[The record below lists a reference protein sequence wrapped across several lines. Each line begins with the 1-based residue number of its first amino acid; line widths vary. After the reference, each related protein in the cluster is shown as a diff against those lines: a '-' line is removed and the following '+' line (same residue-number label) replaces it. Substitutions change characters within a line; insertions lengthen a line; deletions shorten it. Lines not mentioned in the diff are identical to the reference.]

1 MSMEEY
7 TGRERSP
14 PPDPAESA
22 AAGIPV
28 PNSPTP
34 TGRTFQD
41 DFNSPQMPASP
52 TGGQGL
58 TQEALIEVLRNQHQ
72 NIVQQQNLIAGQGAQ
87 ISELTKL
94 VSGLVQMQTDVL
106 KDQAQREADER
117 ERKAEEERKAAE
129 EAAMSSTPRAGSLF
143 TSAPKK
149 SDSKYSG
156 SSGGKMESY
165 IPNCPQLEIKD
176 SGRRHE
182 INTWLSFRERFGS
195 WLCLLDECYAAEL
208 QEAVKQTTTI
218 EQGKL
223 APEAAVR
230 SSKLYH
236 WMKQAM
242 SGYKRGLDLAVLQE
256 REQGG
261 LTCGYELFRR
271 INNLLGVTTRA
282 EALSLREAVMRLDVN
297 GLKQLGCPSAGSIK
311 NPLDTCLFLTQE
323 FARLRDQCAAFA
335 DLQMMEVD
343 QIMVMMRCLPQEIHR
358 HLAFHGKSSTLRE
371 LMESLEFYEQ
381 QSKALDFSR
390 DSHKGNPVGYDRPPK
405 GSPKGGKER
414 APKGEGKGKE
424 IRCRRCGKPGHVEKD
439 CWSKS
444 PKRTDKDKGKG
455 KGNEKGGKPK
465 GGKDRSHSPY
475 DPKKKGNPKG
485 GKPKGGKGEPKGGK
499 GPKGGKPKGAR
510 ASVGEED
517 EEDILGMGCV
527 LDMTVPPDVRL
538 NQLHSY
544 GNRLTTSSVAD
555 ADATD
560 PHFLVDS
567 GASIHLISQSLV
579 DEGYLQICR
588 EWAVNER
595 CTTASGQEMILN
607 RCVEAEFSTHA
618 LKSRHVSFVDCDG
631 AAASSPCAASPVA
644 ASSRAAAP
652 SPAAPASSSLSPVSR
667 SICAGSQLQRPQKLR
682 VTGLIGYGQVS
693 LLSVALLA
701 SKGWTFSCSPGKSCS
716 RTSREVDKPAKPPCL
731 SLSHFGGHDQV
742 PNRTKSSRTHLDIF
756 LWCNVP
762 WISIVHPGA
771 IDIDMSSS
779 LHSLHYTSDVEPS
792 SHRVVRYSTM
802 HEAVQDS
809 VLHVAEREG
818 SSSVHERID
827 CADPVQPRFRR
838 VEHAFGCLGRYHGV
852 ERREEER
859 TESGHGHGRS
869 DRASARHCD
878 RSSRATGCGKGVI
891 GTEGRDA
898 ESCPCHDGTRE
909 EYRSDRETSRTG
921 TREEHRSYR
930 EAFRDSRKGKGIG
943 DGEARIRSSE
953 GSSRARDPRE
963 AFCRG
968 RERSGSNIRAGSEVS
983 DESLVKLA
991 SSTRSEGRGEA
1002 DQESRQTASVETAAP
1017 VGSRGRSSASGSE
1030 GTIVATVVDCDGGR
1044 PTTEGV
1050 SPEGVEASH
1059 QSPAARADCQ
1069 AAIDRERGA
1078 GLQDLSQGRD
1088 HDPKQTS
1095 RVDSPQGTSAG
1106 EVVGD
1111 FVKISGEKRVRRD
1124 PIFHVTSE
1132 GSHDGKPHRF
1142 RSLRCWE
1149 PGRDSWSSSGEHPNT
1164 DQRSKER
1171 FVWFNWPRADH
1182 VREHRAYPCGCAGG
1196 SVDATTGHKARY
1208 RVLHEKEARGAGE
1221 CEVHVPGPSDLAS
1234 FKQCSGIDRGCIH
1247 FWIGS
1252 RSPSPDL
1259 DRREFTPSRDHQKDT
1274 ETSPILAANE
1284 GEGKAGGTSTPTGS
1298 TPGVDGSSS
1307 RQTGGDGKPGSCQAE
1322 GTSESGKCR
1331 SGEDVGSDCSDWSS
1345 GAENSTDSRPKN
1357 ATDTNDETQSEIAT
1371 AHRRAKSGGRRG
1383 VSAKARDLLKAA
1395 DLKRDTGTLEEEK
1408 PPTASGS
1415 GAKRVPKYLAHLTD
1429 EEREKLFRSE
1439 LASERQ
1445 AGAIEWEKELN
1456 RQAKE
1461 EEERRKAKALYRSER
1476 MAQALEHGKEVQR
1489 RRQEEFEKGKQDL
1502 LQWRAEEED
1511 RENLRKARRISLEQ
1525 PAVPPKAGGVVLT
1538 PAPKA
1543 TSEPTVMMG
1552 ESPATPPEALQ
1563 APLSEEEIAYRKQ
1576 LQEHLSKFSDKR
1588 EDAK

>member
-1 MSMEEY
+1 
-7 TGRERSP
+7 
-14 PPDPAESA
+14 
-22 AAGIPV
+22 
-28 PNSPTP
+28 
-34 TGRTFQD
+34 
-41 DFNSPQMPASP
+41 MPASP

-129 EAAMSSTPRAGSLF
+129 EAATSSTPRAGSLF

-182 INTWLSFRERFGS
+182 INAWLSFRERFGS

-242 SGYKRGLDLAVLQE
+242 SGYKRGLDLAALQE

-282 EALSLREAVMRLDVN
+282 EALSLREAVMRLDAN

-381 QSKALDFSR
+381 QSKAFDFSR
-390 DSHKGNPVGYDRPPK
+390 DSHKGNPVVYDRPPK
-405 GSPKGGKER
+405 GSPKGGKDR
-414 APKGEGKGKE
+414 TPKGEGKGKE

-475 DPKKKGNPKG
+475 DSKKKGNPKG

-499 GPKGGKPKGAR
+499 APKGGKPKGAR

-517 EEDILGMGCV
+517 EEDILGMGCA
-527 LDMTVPPDVRL
+527 LDMTVPPDVLL

-555 ADATD
+555 TDATD

-595 CTTASGQEMILN
+595 CTTANGQEMILN

-631 AAASSPCAASPVA
+631 AAASSPDAASPVA

-652 SPAAPASSSLSPVSR
+652 SPAAPASSSLSPSPVSR

-742 PNRTKSSRTHLDIF
+742 PNRTRSSRTHLDIF

-762 WISIVHPGA
+762 WISIVHPGV

-818 SSSVHERID
+818 LSSVRERID

-859 TESGHGHGRS
+859 TESGHGHGRT
-869 DRASARHCD
+869 DRTSARHCD
-878 RSSRATGCGKGVI
+878 RSSRATGCGKGSI
-891 GTEGRDA
+891 GTKGRDT
-898 ESCPCHDGTRE
+898 ESCPCHDGTRG

-930 EAFRDSRKGKGIG
+930 EAIRASRKGKGTG

-963 AFCRG
+963 AFCRDG
-968 RERSGSNIRAGSEVS
+968 ESSGGNARAGSDVS
-983 DESLVKLA
+983 NESLVKLA

-1002 DQESRQTASVETAAP
+1002 DQKSRQAASLQQAVRKGPSLRRSWTVTVDDPLPKGSAQKVLKQHTKAPRRERIVKLRLIEREVQASRVTAKGEYMIQNKHRAWIAP
-1017 VGSRGRSSASGSE
+1017 KARPQPKSSGSRVRKEFVEIQPQRGVTMVSLTGSEASDVGDLEEIHGALPESAPTPTKGPKSVSSGLTGHERITSETIVRIHADAQGGVSARRQDIKPGTAYYMKRKPEEPGNVKYTSQVRAIWRPSSNAVEAASISGSE
-1030 GTIVATVVDCDGGR
+1030 AVDPPVLTLTEENLRLHETARRTPRQTPSLLPMKAKARPVGPQPPLGPPPGWQDPVGERPEETAGPTVAK
-1044 PTTEGV
+1044 PKEPA
-1050 SPEGVEASH
+1050 SPV
-1059 QSPAARADCQ
+1059 
-1069 AAIDRERGA
+1069 
-1078 GLQDLSQGRD
+1078 
-1088 HDPKQTS
+1088 
-1095 RVDSPQGTSAG
+1095 
-1106 EVVGD
+1106 
-1111 FVKISGEKRVRRD
+1111 
-1124 PIFHVTSE
+1124 
-1132 GSHDGKPHRF
+1132 
-1142 RSLRCWE
+1142 
-1149 PGRDSWSSSGEHPNT
+1149 
-1164 DQRSKER
+1164 
-1171 FVWFNWPRADH
+1171 
-1182 VREHRAYPCGCAGG
+1182 
-1196 SVDATTGHKARY
+1196 SVDPEKMLAVIAQTGIPEPKTPS
-1208 RVLHEKEARGAGE
+1208 
-1221 CEVHVPGPSDLAS
+1221 VPGP
-1234 FKQCSGIDRGCIH
+1234 K
-1247 FWIGS
+1247 
-1252 RSPSPDL
+1252 
-1259 DRREFTPSRDHQKDT
+1259 TP
-1274 ETSPILAANE
+1274 P
-1284 GEGKAGGTSTPTGS
+1284 TPT
-1298 TPGVDGSSS
+1298 TRP
-1307 RQTGGDGKPGSCQAE
+1307 KA
-1322 GTSESGKCR
+1322 K
-1331 SGEDVGSDCSDWSS
+1331 
-1345 GAENSTDSRPKN
+1345 SRPLTEEQK
-1357 ATDTNDETQSEIAT
+1357 AVADEVLAQ
-1371 AHRRAKSGGRRG
+1371 
-1383 VSAKARDLLKAA
+1383 KARDLLKAA
-1395 DLKRDTGTLEEEK
+1395 DLKRGTGTLEEEK
-1408 PPTASGS
+1408 PSTASGS

-1538 PAPKA
+1538 PAPR
-1543 TSEPTVMMG
+1543 
-1552 ESPATPPEALQ
+1552 Q
-1563 APLSEEEIAYRKQ
+1563 CRN
-1576 LQEHLSKFSDKR
+1576 R
-1588 EDAK
+1588 R

>member
-1 MSMEEY
+1 MSSPTERRTASPTRRRPVSMEEY

-14 PPDPAESA
+14 PPDPAENA
-22 AAGIPV
+22 AAEIPV

-41 DFNSPQMPASP
+41 TFNSPQMPASP

-129 EAAMSSTPRAGSLF
+129 EAATSSTPRAGSLF

-297 GLKQLGCPSAGSIK
+297 GLKQLGCPSAGSVK

-358 HLAFHGKSSTLRE
+358 HLAFHGKSATLRE

-405 GSPKGGKER
+405 GSPKGGKDR
-414 APKGEGKGKE
+414 TPKGEGKGKE
-424 IRCRRCGKPGHVEKD
+424 IRCRRCGKPGHAEKD

-455 KGNEKGGKPK
+455 KGSEKGGKPK

-485 GKPKGGKGEPKGGK
+485 GKPKGSKGEPKGGK

-527 LDMTVPPDVRL
+527 LDMTVPPDVLL

-555 ADATD
+555 TDATD

-595 CTTASGQEMILN
+595 CTTANGQEMILN
-607 RCVEAEFSTHA
+607 RCVEAEFSTYA
-618 LKSRHVSFVDCDG
+618 LKSRHVSFLECDG
-631 AAASSPCAASPVA
+631 AAASSPDAASPAA

-716 RTSREVDKPAKPPCL
+716 RTSREVDKQAKPPCL

-742 PNRTKSSRTHLDIF
+742 PNRTRSSRTHLDIF

-779 LHSLHYTSDVEPS
+779 LHSLHYTSDVDSS

-809 VLHVAEREG
+809 VLHVAERDG

-859 TESGHGHGRS
+859 AESGHGHGRA
-869 DRASARHCD
+869 DRTSARHCD
-878 RSSRATGCGKGVI
+878 RSSRATGCGKGAI
-891 GTEGRDA
+891 GTEGRDRTKGRDT
-898 ESCPCHDGTRE
+898 ESCPCHDGTRG

-930 EAFRDSRKGKGIG
+930 EANRTSRKGKGIG
-943 DGEARIRSSE
+943 DGKTGIRSSE

-963 AFCRG
+963 AFCRDG
-968 RERSGSNIRAGSEVS
+968 ESSGGNVRAGSDVS
-983 DESLVKLA
+983 NESLVKLA
-991 SSTRSEGRGEA
+991 SSTRSERRGEA
-1002 DQESRQTASVETAAP
+1002 NQKSSQAASAETAAP
-1017 VGSRGRSSASGSE
+1017 VGSGCRPSASSSKRTISATVMDCGEGRPRAERINQESAETAHQSSSE
-1030 GTIVATVVDCDGGR
+1030 G
-1044 PTTEGV
+1044 
-1050 SPEGVEASH
+1050 
-1059 QSPAARADCQ
+1059 ADCEVAIGRTRSPSLPGYREGRVHGAEQ
-1069 AAIDRERGA
+1069 APSLDRAKGA
-1078 GLQDLSQGRD
+1078 
-1088 HDPKQTS
+1088 
-1095 RVDSPQGTSAG
+1095 SAT
-1106 EVVGD
+1106 ESVR
-1111 FVKISGEKRVRRD
+1111 FACEKGVRRD
-1124 PIFHVTSE
+1124 PAPK
-1132 GSHDGKPHRF
+1132 GSHDGELDRF
-1142 RSLRCWE
+1142 GSLGCWGY
-1149 PGRDSWSSSGEHPNT
+1149 GRNPRSSSGE
-1164 DQRSKER
+1164 
-1171 FVWFNWPRADH
+1171 
-1182 VREHRAYPCGCAGG
+1182 
-1196 SVDATTGHKARY
+1196 
-1208 RVLHEKEARGAGE
+1208 
-1221 CEVHVPGPSDLAS
+1221 
-1234 FKQCSGIDRGCIH
+1234 CSG
-1247 FWIGS
+1247 
-1252 RSPSPDL
+1252 P
-1259 DRREFTPSRDHQKDT
+1259 
-1274 ETSPILAANE
+1274 
-1284 GEGKAGGTSTPTGS
+1284 
-1298 TPGVDGSSS
+1298 
-1307 RQTGGDGKPGSCQAE
+1307 
-1322 GTSESGKCR
+1322 
-1331 SGEDVGSDCSDWSS
+1331 
-1345 GAENSTDSRPKN
+1345 
-1357 ATDTNDETQSEIAT
+1357 
-1371 AHRRAKSGGRRG
+1371 
-1383 VSAKARDLLKAA
+1383 
-1395 DLKRDTGTLEEEK
+1395 
-1408 PPTASGS
+1408 
-1415 GAKRVPKYLAHLTD
+1415 
-1429 EEREKLFRSE
+1429 ERRSE
-1439 LASERQ
+1439 
-1445 AGAIEWEKELN
+1445 
-1456 RQAKE
+1456 
-1461 EEERRKAKALYRSER
+1461 
-1476 MAQALEHGKEVQR
+1476 
-1489 RRQEEFEKGKQDL
+1489 
-1502 LQWRAEEED
+1502 
-1511 RENLRKARRISLEQ
+1511 
-1525 PAVPPKAGGVVLT
+1525 
-1538 PAPKA
+1538 
-1543 TSEPTVMMG
+1543 EPTVIG
-1552 ESPATPPEALQ
+1552 LDGPRERITARPSSGS
-1563 APLSEEEIAYRKQ
+1563 APRR
-1576 LQEHLSKFSDKR
+1576 R
-1588 EDAK
+1588 EKW

>member
-1 MSMEEY
+1 M
-7 TGRERSP
+7 
-14 PPDPAESA
+14 
-22 AAGIPV
+22 
-28 PNSPTP
+28 
-34 TGRTFQD
+34 
-41 DFNSPQMPASP
+41 
-52 TGGQGL
+52 
-58 TQEALIEVLRNQHQ
+58 
-72 NIVQQQNLIAGQGAQ
+72 
-87 ISELTKL
+87 
-94 VSGLVQMQTDVL
+94 
-106 KDQAQREADER
+106 
-117 ERKAEEERKAAE
+117 
-129 EAAMSSTPRAGSLF
+129 
-143 TSAPKK
+143 
-149 SDSKYSG
+149 
-156 SSGGKMESY
+156 
-165 IPNCPQLEIKD
+165 
-176 SGRRHE
+176 
-182 INTWLSFRERFGS
+182 
-195 WLCLLDECYAAEL
+195 
-208 QEAVKQTTTI
+208 
-218 EQGKL
+218 
-223 APEAAVR
+223 R

-405 GSPKGGKER
+405 GSPKGGKDR
-414 APKGEGKGKE
+414 TPKGEGKGKE

-444 PKRTDKDKGKG
+444 PRRTDKDKGKG
-455 KGNEKGGKPK
+455 KGSENGGKPK

-475 DPKKKGNPKG
+475 DPRKKGNPKG

-527 LDMTVPPDVRL
+527 LDMTVPPDVLL

-555 ADATD
+555 TDATD

-595 CTTASGQEMILN
+595 CTTANGQEMILN

-618 LKSRHVSFVDCDG
+618 LKSRHVSFLDCDG
-631 AAASSPCAASPVA
+631 AAASSPDAASPVA

-762 WISIVHPGA
+762 WISIVHPGV

-779 LHSLHYTSDVEPS
+779 LHSLHYASDVNPR
-792 SHRVVRYSTM
+792 SHRVVHYSTM

-838 VEHAFGCLGRYHGV
+838 VEHAFGRLGRYHGV

-859 TESGHGHGRS
+859 TESGHGHGRA
-869 DRASARHCD
+869 DRD
-878 RSSRATGCGKGVI
+878 RQVGQQ
-891 GTEGRDA
+891 DA
-898 ESCPCHDGTRE
+898 ERDPSEPREETRRVVL
-909 EYRSDRETSRTG
+909 EYRSCREAIRTSR
-921 TREEHRSYR
+921 E
-930 EAFRDSRKGKGIG
+930 GKEIG
-943 DGEARIRSSE
+943 DGKTGIRSSE

-963 AFCRG
+963 AFCRDG
-968 RERSGSNIRAGSEVS
+968 ESSGGDVRAGSDVS
-983 DESLVKLA
+983 NESLVKLA

-1002 DQESRQTASVETAAP
+1002 DQKSRQAASAETAAP
-1017 VGSRGRSSASGSE
+1017 VGSGCRPSTSSSK
-1030 GTIVATVVDCDGGR
+1030 GTIAATVLDCDGGR
-1044 PTTEGV
+1044 PNTEGV

-1059 QSPAARADCQ
+1059 QSPATRADCK
-1069 AAIDRERGA
+1069 AAIDRERGS
-1078 GLQDLSQGRD
+1078 GLQSHSQGRV
-1088 HDPKQTS
+1088 HDPKQAS
-1095 RVDSPQGTSAG
+1095 RLDRSQSASAA
-1106 EVVGD
+1106 EVIG
-1111 FVKISGEKRVRRD
+1111 ISCEKGVYRD
-1124 PIFHVTSE
+1124 P
-1132 GSHDGKPHRF
+1132 
-1142 RSLRCWE
+1142 L
-1149 PGRDSWSSSGEHPNT
+1149 
-1164 DQRSKER
+1164 
-1171 FVWFNWPRADH
+1171 
-1182 VREHRAYPCGCAGG
+1182 
-1196 SVDATTGHKARY
+1196 
-1208 RVLHEKEARGAGE
+1208 
-1221 CEVHVPGPSDLAS
+1221 
-1234 FKQCSGIDRGCIH
+1234 
-1247 FWIGS
+1247 
-1252 RSPSPDL
+1252 
-1259 DRREFTPSRDHQKDT
+1259 
-1274 ETSPILAANE
+1274 
-1284 GEGKAGGTSTPTGS
+1284 
-1298 TPGVDGSSS
+1298 
-1307 RQTGGDGKPGSCQAE
+1307 
-1322 GTSESGKCR
+1322 
-1331 SGEDVGSDCSDWSS
+1331 
-1345 GAENSTDSRPKN
+1345 RPK
-1357 ATDTNDETQSEIAT
+1357 
-1371 AHRRAKSGGRRG
+1371 
-1383 VSAKARDLLKAA
+1383 
-1395 DLKRDTGTLEEEK
+1395 
-1408 PPTASGS
+1408 
-1415 GAKRVPKYLAHLTD
+1415 
-1429 EEREKLFRSE
+1429 
-1439 LASERQ
+1439 
-1445 AGAIEWEKELN
+1445 
-1456 RQAKE
+1456 
-1461 EEERRKAKALYRSER
+1461 
-1476 MAQALEHGKEVQR
+1476 VQR
-1489 RRQEEFEKGKQDL
+1489 AFR
-1502 LQWRAEEED
+1502 
-1511 RENLRKARRISLEQ
+1511 
-1525 PAVPPKAGGVVLT
+1525 PA
-1538 PAPKA
+1538 
-1543 TSEPTVMMG
+1543 
-1552 ESPATPPEALQ
+1552 
-1563 APLSEEEIAYRKQ
+1563 
-1576 LQEHLSKFSDKR
+1576 
-1588 EDAK
+1588 

>member
-1 MSMEEY
+1 
-7 TGRERSP
+7 
-14 PPDPAESA
+14 
-22 AAGIPV
+22 
-28 PNSPTP
+28 
-34 TGRTFQD
+34 
-41 DFNSPQMPASP
+41 
-52 TGGQGL
+52 
-58 TQEALIEVLRNQHQ
+58 
-72 NIVQQQNLIAGQGAQ
+72 
-87 ISELTKL
+87 
-94 VSGLVQMQTDVL
+94 
-106 KDQAQREADER
+106 
-117 ERKAEEERKAAE
+117 
-129 EAAMSSTPRAGSLF
+129 
-143 TSAPKK
+143 
-149 SDSKYSG
+149 
-156 SSGGKMESY
+156 
-165 IPNCPQLEIKD
+165 
-176 SGRRHE
+176 
-182 INTWLSFRERFGS
+182 
-195 WLCLLDECYAAEL
+195 
-208 QEAVKQTTTI
+208 
-218 EQGKL
+218 
-223 APEAAVR
+223 
-230 SSKLYH
+230 
-236 WMKQAM
+236 
-242 SGYKRGLDLAVLQE
+242 
-256 REQGG
+256 
-261 LTCGYELFRR
+261 
-271 INNLLGVTTRA
+271 
-282 EALSLREAVMRLDVN
+282 MRLDVN

-335 DLQMMEVD
+335 DLQTMEVD

-405 GSPKGGKER
+405 GSPKGGKDR
-414 APKGEGKGKE
+414 TPKGEGKGKE

-475 DPKKKGNPKG
+475 DSKKKGNPKG

-527 LDMTVPPDVRL
+527 LDMTVPPDVLL
-538 NQLHSY
+538 NQLHNY

-595 CTTASGQEMILN
+595 CTTANGQEMILN

-618 LKSRHVSFVDCDG
+618 LKSRHVSFLDCDG

-667 SICAGSQLQRPQKLR
+667 SICAGGQLQRPQKLR

-762 WISIVHPGA
+762 WISIVHPGV

-859 TESGHGHGRS
+859 TESGHGHGRT
-869 DRASARHCD
+869 DRTSARHCD
-878 RSSRATGCGKGVI
+878 RSSRATGCGRGAI

-898 ESCPCHDGTRE
+898 ESCPCHDGTRG

-930 EAFRDSRKGKGIG
+930 EAFRASRGKGIG
-943 DGEARIRSSE
+943 DGEARVRRSK

-968 RERSGSNIRAGSEVS
+968 RESSGSNIRAGSEVS

-1002 DQESRQTASVETAAP
+1002 DQKSRQTASVETAAP

-1059 QSPAARADCQ
+1059 QSPAARADCK
-1069 AAIDRERGA
+1069 AAIDRERGS
-1078 GLQDLSQGRD
+1078 GLQSHSQGRV
-1088 HDPKQTS
+1088 HDPKQAS
-1095 RVDSPQGTSAG
+1095 RLDRSQGTSAG
-1106 EVVGD
+1106 EVVG
-1111 FVKISGEKRVRRD
+1111 ISCEKGVRRD
-1124 PIFHVTSE
+1124 PAPE
-1132 GSHDGKPHRF
+1132 GSHDGEPYRF
-1142 RSLRCWE
+1142 GSLRCWG
-1149 PGRDSWSSSGEHPNT
+1149 PGRDSWSSSGERSDT

-1171 FVWFNWPRADH
+1171 FVWFNRPRADH
-1182 VREHRAYPCGCAGG
+1182 VRDHRAYPRGCARG
-1196 SVDATTGHKARY
+1196 SVGATTGHKGWN
-1208 RVLHEKEARGAGE
+1208 RVLHEEEARGTGE
-1221 CEVHVPGPSDLAS
+1221 CEVHVSGPSDLAS
-1234 FKQCSGIDRGCIH
+1234 FKQRSGIDRGCIH

-1259 DRREFTPSRDHQKDT
+1259 DRREFTSSRNHQKDT
-1274 ETSPILAANE
+1274 EAKPVGPQPPPGPPPGWQDPAVDRPEEAASPAVAKPKEPASPVSVDPEKMLAVIAQTGVPE
-1284 GEGKAGGTSTPTGS
+1284 PKTPPVPEPKTPPTPT
-1298 TPGVDGSSS
+1298 TRP
-1307 RQTGGDGKPGSCQAE
+1307 KA
-1322 GTSESGKCR
+1322 K
-1331 SGEDVGSDCSDWSS
+1331 
-1345 GAENSTDSRPKN
+1345 SRPLTEEQK
-1357 ATDTNDETQSEIAT
+1357 AVADEVLAQ
-1371 AHRRAKSGGRRG
+1371 
-1383 VSAKARDLLKAA
+1383 KARDLLKAA
-1395 DLKRDTGTLEEEK
+1395 DLKRGTGTLEEEK
-1408 PPTASGS
+1408 PSTASGS

-1445 AGAIEWEKELN
+1445 AGAIEWEKEFN

-1489 RRQEEFEKGKQDL
+1489 RRQEELEKGKQDL

-1543 TSEPTVMMG
+1543 MLEPTVMAG